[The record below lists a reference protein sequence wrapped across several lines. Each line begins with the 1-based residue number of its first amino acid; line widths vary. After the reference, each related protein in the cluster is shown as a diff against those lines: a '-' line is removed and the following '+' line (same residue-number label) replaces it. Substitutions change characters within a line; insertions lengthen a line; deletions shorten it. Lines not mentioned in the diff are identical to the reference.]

1 MPSSGLSAGRIESS
15 SQSTGSID
23 GLLVRLYAVLCEAE
37 GEPPD
42 LPEFLVQYAGV
53 PLRQRVDVLLFE
65 HDHRWR
71 SGEDRPFHWYAEHL
85 PDLLTDHLTRLR
97 LARQELD
104 FLEARGEFLSPDE
117 LTARFPG
124 VDTAQLMAGDDVD
137 GASAVLSR
145 FDRFEFRSAAGNRP
159 VGVAREGSVFLTPS
173 AFHLAANAETA
184 VPPSTPSQASGTT
197 WASLPP
203 DVLRLV
209 ESEMYP
215 VNFRAGEPLM
225 REGEPGDSL
234 MVVVEG
240 DVEVSTG
247 GKTILARLRGR
258 QVFGEMALLT
268 SEPRTADVIAISD
281 VRSMVLPAT
290 AFHDLAARH
299 PSLSLMLTSLIAQRL
314 GQTGRADVLWGRTL
328 GEHYEITGRLGRG
341 GMAVVYDARDRRD
354 GRRVALKMMS
364 HRLVYDPAAREQ
376 FQVEADIIQSFDHPN
391 ICRMLGRFQEF
402 HTYFMVVDF
411 CDGMTLQ
418 QVLRRGGPL
427 DEETARQ
434 TLGQVAAALAY
445 AHGHG
450 IVHRDIKPG
459 NIMIGRDGRAT
470 LMDFGLAKNLAD
482 APPAIVD
489 AIVGTPRYMA
499 PEQLVGTDVGPA
511 ADVFS
516 LGLVAWDML
525 TGESLLPETDWIGLL
540 RHHARWDPIRLDE
553 AKPHVTPATFDF
565 LTRSLQPEPELRRVD
580 LESIAAWAE
589 PIDIARLPAFASPF
603 NRFA

>member
-1 MPSSGLSAGRIESS
+1 MDNDSLSSL
-15 SQSTGSID
+15 STGSID

-42 LPEFLVQYAGV
+42 LEEFLAQYAGV
-53 PLRQRVDVLLFE
+53 PLRQRLDVLLF
-65 HDHRWR
+65 DHEYRR
-71 SGEDRPFHWYAEHL
+71 QRGTGRPYAWYAEHL
-85 PDLLTDHLTRLR
+85 PEVLADSAARVR

-104 FLEARGEFLSPDE
+104 YLEERGETVSPEE
-117 LTARFPG
+117 LAARFPG
-124 VDTAQLMAGDDVD
+124 VDPSRLTCSAGQDA
-137 GASAVLSR
+137 GGEEPPAGRR
-145 FDRFEFRSAAGNRP
+145 FNRFTFSSI
-159 VGVAREGSVFLTPS
+159 VREASVFLTPS
-173 AFHLAANAETA
+173 EFLSASTEETA
-184 VPPSTPSQASGTT
+184 VPQRLSSPDTT

-209 ESEMYP
+209 ECEMHP
-215 VNFRAGEPLM
+215 VSFRAGEALM

-240 DVEVSTG
+240 HVEVSTG
-247 GKTILARLRGR
+247 GKTVLARLRGR
-258 QVFGEMALLT
+258 QVFGEMSLLT
-268 SEPRTADVIAISD
+268 NEPRTADVIATSD
-281 VRSMVLPAT
+281 VRGMVLPAA

-314 GQTGRADVLWGRTL
+314 GQTGQADVLWGRTL

-376 FQVEADIIQSFDHPN
+376 FRIEADIIQSFDHPN

-411 CDGMTLQ
+411 CDGLSLQ
-418 QVLRRGGPL
+418 QVIRRGGPM
-427 DEETARQ
+427 DEQAVRQ
-434 TLGQVAAALAY
+434 TLGQIAAALAY
-445 AHGHG
+445 AHRRG
-450 IVHRDIKPG
+450 IVHRDVKPG

-482 APPAIVD
+482 AHPAIVD

-499 PEQLVGTDVGPA
+499 PEQLVGNDVGPP

-516 LGLVAWDML
+516 LALVAWDML
-525 TGESLLPETDWIGLL
+525 TGASLLPETDWIGIL
-540 RHHARWDPIRLDE
+540 RHHAQWDPSRLEE
-553 AKPHVTPATFDF
+553 ARPHVGPSTFEF
-565 LTRSLQPEPELRRVD
+565 LRQALQPEPELRQVD
-580 LESIAAWAE
+580 LEAIAAWAE
-589 PIDIARLPAFASPF
+589 PIDIANLPAFDSPF